1 MKREGATALRPV
13 AEGDDW
19 ATWIGSPGEGMARAS
34 HALAA
39 GEALGDD
46 EGCWLVDP
54 LDADGLP
61 AWLEELGGVAGVVV
75 LLDRH
80 TRDAD
85 VLASRYDVPVHVPE
99 ELSDLAEELDAP
111 VETFDRE
118 LPETGYRRV
127 PVVQRR
133 FWTEAALYHPDRR
146 TLVVPE
152 AVGTPWYFRTSE
164 ERLGVHP
171 ALRLFPPRGAL
182 GDLRPDRILCGHG
195 EPVVD
200 DAAAALD
207 DALTGARRRTPR
219 LYAKTLRGF
228 LPL

>member
-1 MKREGATALRPV
+1 MKREGQTALQPV
-13 AEGDDW
+13 AEGDDC
-19 ATWIGSPGEGMARAS
+19 ATWISYPDEGMARAS

-39 GEALGDD
+39 GERFDD
-46 EGCWLVDP
+46 GEGCWLVDP
-54 LDADGLP
+54 LDAEDLP
-61 AWLEELGGVAGVVV
+61 EWLDRFGGVAGVAV

-85 VLASRYDVPVHVPE
+85 ELAKRHDVPVHVPAP
-99 ELSDLAEELDAP
+99 LAGLADDLDAP